1 MEEDIPIRLWDDI
14 RLGDDSL
21 ASQFFFIF
29 YFLSALLHLNFKGL
43 NRRGVLTN
51 TISLEDT
58 GGMMV

>member
-21 ASQFFFIF
+21 AAQFFCY

-58 GGMMV
+58 GGMIV